1 MIFRIEKNKNYTTM
15 SNLHLKDKNL
25 SLKAK
30 GLLSMML
37 SLPNDWDYSIQG
49 LASIC
54 KENETA
60 INSTLKELKEMGYLY
75 IHKNNPTKEN
85 GGKVNYEYFVFE
97 KSMSKEE
104 LIKYL
109 NNLGLSY
116 NIATNKKQGAN
127 IQPLENQPLEVLG
140 VETLPLE
147 NQRQLNNYNNNI
159 INNNK
164 ELNTNIL
171 NTNKYNNTSNNI
183 YSNNNNNNDNNS
195 NVNERQEL
203 VKVVND
209 LVKDEELKDLI
220 VEFIKMRKLMKKP
233 LTEFALK
240 RCINKLSKLS
250 VNISKQKEIVI
261 QSITN
266 GWLDFY
272 ELKSTQTKTKN
283 DSFSDYYQFSEEF

>member
-1 MIFRIEKNKNYTTM
+1 MAKENMVKDGTYILIQSFMVKDLNLKGNELLIYAIIFGFSQDGVNKFEGSLQYLANWTGTSKTSVQTNLKALIDKGYIEKEEKYINNIKFVSYYAK
-15 SNLHLKDKNL
+15 NLH
-25 SLKAK
+25 
-30 GLLSMML
+30 
-37 SLPNDWDYSIQG
+37 SIQK
-49 LASIC
+49 SCIPY
-54 KENETA
+54 K
-60 INSTLKELKEMGYLY
+60 KV
-75 IHKNNPTKEN
+75 N
-85 GGKVNYEYFVFE
+85 GGIQENCIGGMQ
-97 KSMSKEE
+97 KSCTN
-104 LIKYL
+104 IID
-109 NNLGLSY
+109 NN
-116 NIATNKKQGAN
+116 NIDNN
-127 IQPLENQPLEVLG
+127 IN
-140 VETLPLE
+140 
-147 NQRQLNNYNNNI
+147 NNNNYNYNNKDNNTI
-159 INNNK
+159 INN
-164 ELNTNIL
+164 
-171 NTNKYNNTSNNI
+171 KYNNNTSNNI

>member
-1 MIFRIEKNKNYTTM
+1 MQHSFNVNVAKKVGVNSAILLNHFDFWIAKNRADNLNFYDNHYWTFISKKALGDLFPYMTLSQIDYAIKKLIESGYLITGNYNKSTYDRTLWYAITN
-15 SNLHLKDKNL
+15 N
-25 SLKAK
+25 
-30 GLLSMML
+30 G
-37 SLPNDWDYSIQG
+37 YSILEYSEMELG
-49 LASIC
+49 NFRNGKKNITEPIPYIS
-54 KENETA
+54 NN
-60 INSTLKELKEMGYLY
+60 IN
-75 IHKNNPTKEN
+75 NNTN
-85 GGKVNYEYFVFE
+85 NNNTIDNY
-97 KSMSKEE
+97 
-104 LIKYL
+104 
-109 NNLGLSY
+109 
-116 NIATNKKQGAN
+116 
-127 IQPLENQPLEVLG
+127 
-140 VETLPLE
+140 
-147 NQRQLNNYNNNI
+147 NYNNKDNNTI
-159 INNNK
+159 INNK
-164 ELNTNIL
+164 D
-171 NTNKYNNTSNNI
+171 NNTSNNI